1 MNAIAPALLPVMLLI
16 ALGLLLRKSGL
27 VADVAWA
34 GLEKVAYYVFFPA
47 LLINNLGGQSLGGVP
62 WLPMLLVIL
71 GTCVVAA
78 VALILWFIV
87 SRSVSGATFTSI
99 FQGGVRFNSYIA
111 LAVCEAFYGTEG
123 LAVGAIGISFMIV
136 IVNLMSVAAFAIWGS
151 RGAVGAR
158 SLFRD
163 IAANPLIVAC
173 TIGLV
178 LSATGVGLPPL
189 AADTFGLIGRAA
201 LPVGLLAVGAGVQLR
216 AMRGHVR
223 PVVVSTLVQYG
234 LKPLTAVSL
243 MSVAGLSG
251 AAAAT
256 IVIIFVTPA
265 AASSYILAKQLGGDT
280 SAVASIITLQTLLAF
295 VVTPTALALLL

>member
-1 MNAIAPALLPVMLLI
+1 MNGIASALLPIMLLI
-16 ALGLLLRKSGL
+16 ALGLVLRKSGV

-47 LLINNLGGQSLGGVP
+47 LLVYNLGRQSLEGVP
-62 WLPMLLVIL
+62 WQPMLLVIL
-71 GTCVVAA
+71 TTCLVAA
-78 VALILWFIV
+78 VALILWHLT

-111 LAVCEAFYGTEG
+111 LAVCEAFYGAGG

-136 IVNLMSVAAFAIWGS
+136 IVNLMSVAAFAVWGS
-151 RGAVGAR
+151 RGSVGLR

-163 IAANPLIVAC
+163 IAANPLIVASLV
-173 TIGLV
+173 GLI
-178 LSATGVGLPPL
+178 LSATGIGLPPL
-189 AADTFGLIGRAA
+189 AADTLGLIGRAA

-223 PVVVSTLVQYG
+223 PVVAATLVQYL
-234 LKPLTAVSL
+234 LKPLTAVGL
-243 MSVAGLSG
+243 IGVAGLDG
-251 AAAAT
+251 TAAAT
-256 IVIIFVTPA
+256 IIIMFITPV

-280 SAVASIITLQTLLAF
+280 AAVASIVTLQTMLAF
-295 VVTPTALALLL
+295 AVMPAGLALFL